1 MLGNVAWARSV
12 VRVGA
17 GIAALRVVASYLA
30 QKSLCKGCALRP
42 VQSSVST
49 CLAPIRHLKASER
62 VRTRTNSQ
70 EGFLVTRARP
80 LAAAPSL
87 RGPLLCVV
95 RARGPPDHFFGSRAM
110 GMQKNC
116 KKERCVQARGAK
128 YWGLDLRCITSLKC
142 GFSRSS
148 SITHVLHMN
157 SLPSTVNVEKS
168 VPEFLKSC
176 EISPCK
182 MQWKTR

>member
-1 MLGNVAWARSV
+1 MIAGETLLGRSV
-12 VRVGA
+12 VRLGA
-17 GIAALRVVASYLA
+17 GIAAVRGRGELFRA
-30 QKSLCKGCALRP
+30 KKP
-42 VQSSVST
+42 VQRLRSVQASVST
-49 CLAPIRHLKASER
+49 CLPQSRGKAGASGPNKFTGGLR
-62 VRTRTNSQ
+62 GYAGPCWV
-70 EGFLVTRARP
+70 
-80 LAAAPSL
+80 AAAPS
-87 RGPLLCVV
+87 RGSSLTRSRTAV
-95 RARGPPDHFFGSRAM
+95 ARTSRHFFGSRAM

-182 MQWKTR
+182 MQWKT